1 MLFFIHNSVSF
12 TRKPLSTMSKN
23 DPHLE
28 ELTISIAMD
37 NTELLITNVYIPPA
51 SSCNGHYS
59 PPLDHLLTGTDSLVL
74 GDFNAHHS
82 LWHSGTTDTR
92 GNQLADSVS
101 TSSFAVLN
109 TDSPTRL
116 PGSANPSSPDVSLAS
131 TSLITSSE
139 WQTHTTMSSD
149 HLPILI
155 RLQTT
160 ATSSPARRRTY
171 INLKKAD
178 WTGYRQEIERKL
190 SSRHLPTDC
199 QKDEKLFRA
208 TLLKAASHHIPT
220 GRRKLYTQQVPAE
233 ILAMMEERD
242 DLRKQDPASPRLS
255 TMNDEITKA
264 TSDNKRRQWR
274 EFVERIDHRTDSTK
288 LWRTIKGI
296 DGKSRQTSE
305 NEGITFTGTPH
316 TSPKRIA
323 NSFNR
328 QFTTSKLGKHSSS
341 RRTRHVS
348 KDVKRMSLEGAETF
362 TSDQVTSAIKSCRSS
377 RAYGPDSLSIFHLKN
392 LGPLA
397 TEHLTALYNGSL
409 KSCRLPSIWKT
420 SLTIPIPKPGK
431 DSSQG
436 TSYRPISLLC
446 PAAKVLEALILPSI
460 NEFLSPAKYQHGFR
474 PRHST
479 SSALLQLSTDIE
491 TGFNQRKPT
500 SPYSVCG
507 HRLDRC
513 L

>member
-1 MLFFIHNSVSF
+1 MS
-12 TRKPLSTMSKN
+12 LSTTSKN
-23 DPHLE
+23 DHHLE
-28 ELTISIAMD
+28 ELTIGIAMN
-37 NTELLITNVYIPPA
+37 NTELPIINVYIPPS
-51 SSCNGHYS
+51 SSCNGRYS
-59 PPLDHLLTGTDSLVL
+59 PPIDHLLTGTDSLVL

-82 LWHSGTTDTR
+82 LWNSGTTDSR

-101 TSSFAVLN
+101 ISSFAVLN
-109 TDSPTRL
+109 IDSPTRL
-116 PGSANPSSPDVSLAS
+116 PGNADPSSTDVSLAS
-131 TSLITSSE
+131 ASLTTSSE

-149 HLPILI
+149 HQPIPI
-155 RLQTT
+155 GLQTT
-160 ATSSPARRRTY
+160 STSSPARHRTY

-220 GRRKLYTQQVPAE
+220 GRRKLYTPQVPSD

-264 TSDNKRRQWR
+264 TSDHKRRQWR
-274 EFVERIDHRTDSTK
+274 ELVESIDHRTDIIK

-296 DGKSRQTSE
+296 DGKSKQTAE
-305 NEGITFTGTPH
+305 NEGITFTGRSH
-316 TSPKRIA
+316 TSPKLIA
-323 NSFNR
+323 NSFNH

-348 KDVKRMSLEGAETF
+348 KDVKRMSLEQSESF

-377 RAYGPDSLSIFHLKN
+377 PDTLSIFHLKN

-397 TEHLTALYNGSL
+397 TVLYNDSL

-420 SLTIPIPKPGK
+420 SFVILIPNPGK

-446 PAAKVLEALILPSI
+446 PDATRLHLPSC
-460 NEFLSPAKYQHGFR
+460 SSQRTSRQA
-474 PRHST
+474 ST
-479 SSALLQLSTDIE
+479 SGNHLTIQCVW
-491 TGFNQRKPT
+491 P
-500 SPYSVCG
+500 
-507 HRLDRC
+507 
-513 L
+513 

>member
-1 MLFFIHNSVSF
+1 
-12 TRKPLSTMSKN
+12 
-23 DPHLE
+23 
-28 ELTISIAMD
+28 MD

-51 SSCNGHYS
+51 SSCNGRYS
-59 PPLDHLLTGTDSLVL
+59 PPIDHLLTGTDSLVL

-82 LWHSGTTDTR
+82 LWHSGTTDSR

-101 TSSFAVLN
+101 ISSFAVLN

-116 PGSANPSSPDVSLAS
+116 PGNADPSSPDVSLAS
-131 TSLITSSE
+131 ASLITSSE

-155 RLQTT
+155 GLQTT
-160 ATSSPARRRTY
+160 ATSSPAQHRTY

-264 TSDNKRRQWR
+264 TSDHKRRQWR
-274 EFVERIDHRTDSTK
+274 EFVESIDHRTDSSK

-296 DGKSRQTSE
+296 DGKSKQTAE
-305 NEGITFTGTPH
+305 NEGITFTGRSH
-316 TSPKRIA
+316 TSPKLIA

-348 KDVKRMSLEGAETF
+348 KDVKRMSLEQAESF

-377 RAYGPDSLSIFHLKN
+377 RAYGPDIQHL
-392 LGPLA
+392 PLEEPR
-397 TEHLTALYNGSL
+397 T
-409 KSCRLPSIWKT
+409 P
-420 SLTIPIPKPGK
+420 
-431 DSSQG
+431 
-436 TSYRPISLLC
+436 SYRTP
-446 PAAKVLEALILPSI
+446 
-460 NEFLSPAKYQHGFR
+460 
-474 PRHST
+474 HST
-479 SSALLQLSTDIE
+479 LQ
-491 TGFNQRKPT
+491 
-500 SPYSVCG
+500 
-507 HRLDRC
+507 
-513 L
+513 